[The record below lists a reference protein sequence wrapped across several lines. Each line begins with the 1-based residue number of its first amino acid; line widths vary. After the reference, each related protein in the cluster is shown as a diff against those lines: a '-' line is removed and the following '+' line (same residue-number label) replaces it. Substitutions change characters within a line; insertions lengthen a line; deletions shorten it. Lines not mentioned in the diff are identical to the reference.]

1 MATPFA
7 HLHLHT
13 EYSLL
18 DGFVRIPDLMKRA
31 RALGMPAV
39 AITDHGNMFG
49 AVEFYQEAQK
59 EFKSAQAKNPDHD
72 IQPIKPIIG
81 CEVYVAPGSRF
92 EKQASS
98 GRDAAFHFTLLAKND
113 EGYRNLVK
121 LVSAAYLEGFYYK
134 PRIDHELLAQHSSGI
149 IALSGCFKGEI
160 PQAILNGN
168 EKKARELA
176 GKFKSLFAPGDFY
189 LEMHNHLREE
199 NAQINR
205 ALVQFAREMDLP
217 LVATNDVHFLE
228 RGHHEAHDVLI
239 CIGTGHNLADEKRM
253 RYSPELYLKSGDE
266 MMALFAEHPQAIANT
281 LEIAEKCAVTFEFGK
296 NKYPKYQPPGGMSE
310 EEYFRK
316 LCHEGFEKRYGFDH
330 RHPEMAAED
339 RLPRNSRGEKVPAKV
354 LAERLIYEIG
364 VIEKTGFLAYFL
376 IVWDFIHWAKTN
388 GIPVGP
394 GRGSAAGSMV
404 AYCMGI
410 TDCDPIRFDLLFE
423 RFLNPERISP
433 PDIDVDFCQTGRER
447 VIRYVREKY
456 GERNVSN
463 IITFGTMGAKSV
475 VRDVGRVMGW
485 SYGEADRVAKMI
497 PTELN
502 ITLNSYEKNGKKVDG
517 AIDKNPELKAAVEN
531 EAATKELWEYASLLE
546 GISRNAG
553 VHAAGVVI
561 GDRPLDEYIPLAR
574 DANGEGVVSQYP
586 MGPLGDLGMLK
597 MDFLGLKT
605 MTVIQDAIDLIKSNQ
620 GLDLKILEVPLDDQK
635 TFDLLNKG
643 MCAGVFQLESGGM
656 VNLCKQFSISSVD
669 DLVALIALY
678 RPGPMDLIPDYIKRK
693 KGDVPV
699 EYAHPLLEQVCSD
712 TFGIMIYQEQVMKA
726 ASVLAGYTLGGAD
739 MLRRAMGKKDVEKMK
754 QERAKFVEGCGKLNN
769 IPPKKAEEL
778 FDLIEKFA
786 GYGFNRSH
794 SAAYGLVSYWTAY
807 LKANFTVEFMAAV
820 LSNEVNNTDKISYYV
835 NACREMGLKI
845 LPPDVNGSGSKFS
858 VENGCIR
865 YGLSAVKNVGEVAVE
880 SIIQERASGGAYAD
894 IENFCER
901 VDLRT
906 VNKKVIESLV
916 KCGAFDGIRT
926 GSRHGLFMS
935 IDMFLERAAAHQR
948 DKASGQHSL
957 FGLMDDTSK
966 DSFKGKNNADTVP
979 EWPESEKLRYEK
991 ELLGFYVTGH
1001 PLDEYRSTIA
1011 SLSLNSLLE
1020 IAELPDRAFIHVA
1033 GIISTAD
1040 KKLSQKDGRPWAI
1053 IQLEDLTDSM
1063 EMMVFSDTYEKC
1075 APHIR
1080 AGEVVV
1086 VAGTIDAREERRKL
1100 RVTELF
1106 PLKEAMQRFGNELLI
1121 MLRARNGYSTHLNQL
1136 RELFSAHPGK
1146 AQVLLR
1152 IDLDNGDRVYLEA
1165 DDTFRVNPTAEF
1177 RTGLDQIIG
1186 KDAYR
1191 LKGKID
1197 TPPPPEKKP
1206 WMKRGPRTASPA

>member
-18 DGFVRIPDLMKRA
+18 DGFVRIPDLMKKA
-31 RALGMPAV
+31 RALDMPAV

-49 AVEFYQEAQK
+49 VVEFYQEAQK
-59 EFKSAQAKNPDHD
+59 EFKSAQAKNPDKE
-72 IQPIKPIIG
+72 IKPINPIIG
-81 CEVYVAPGSRF
+81 CEVYVAPGDRR
-92 EKQASS
+92 EKQATS
-98 GRDAAFHFTLLAKND
+98 GRDASSHFTLLAKNE
-113 EGYRNLVK
+113 EGYQNLVK

-134 PRIDHELLAQHSSGI
+134 PRIDHELLEKHSKGI

-160 PQAILNGN
+160 SQAILNGN
-168 EKKARELA
+168 EKKARDLV
-176 GKFKSLFAPGDFY
+176 GKFKNIFEPGDFY
-189 LEMHNHLREE
+189 LEMHNHLRDE
-199 NAQINR
+199 NAQVNR
-205 ALVQFAREMDLP
+205 SLVQFAREFSLP

-228 RGHHEAHDVLI
+228 RSHHEAHDVLI
-239 CIGTGHNLADEKRM
+239 CIGTGHNLSDEKRL

-266 MMALFAEHPQAIANT
+266 MLSLFAEHPQAVRNT
-281 LEIAEKCAVTFEFGK
+281 LEIAEKCDVKFEFGK
-296 NKYPKYQPPGGMSE
+296 NKYPKYNPPGGLSE

-316 LCHEGFEKRYGFDH
+316 LCYEGFEKRYGFDY
-330 RHPEMAAED
+330 RYPD
-339 RLPRNSRGEKVPAKV
+339 RADEGKMSHNSRGEKVPAKV
-354 LAERLIYEIG
+354 LSDRLVYEIG
-364 VIEKTGFLAYFL
+364 VIENTGFLAYFL

-404 AYCMGI
+404 AYSMGI

-456 GERNVSN
+456 GEKNVSN

-485 SYGEADRVAKMI
+485 TYGEADRIAKMI

-502 ITLNSYEKNGKKVDG
+502 ISLNSYEKNGKKVDG
-517 AIDKNPELKAAVEN
+517 AIDKNPELKQAVEN
-531 EAATKELWEYASLLE
+531 EAATKELWEYATLLE

-574 DANGEGVVSQYP
+574 DANGQGVVSQYP
-586 MGPLGDLGMLK
+586 MGPLGELGMLK

-605 MTVIQDAIDLIKSNQ
+605 MTVIQDAIDLIKSNR
-620 GLDLKILEVPLDDQK
+620 GLDLQILDVPLDDQK
-635 TFDLLNKG
+635 TFDILNKG
-643 MCAGVFQLESGGM
+643 MCSGVFQLESGGM
-656 VNLCKQFSISSVD
+656 VDLCRQFQIVSVD

-678 RPGPMDLIPDYIKRK
+678 RPGPMALIPDYIKYK
-693 KGDVPV
+693 KGEAEVV
-699 EYAHPLLEQVCSD
+699 YAHPLLEQVCAD

-754 QERAKFVEGCGKLNN
+754 QERAKFVEGAKTLND
-769 IPPKKAEEL
+769 IPQKKAEEL

-807 LKANFTVEFMAAV
+807 LKANYTVEFMAAV
-820 LSNEVNNTDKISYYV
+820 LSNEVNNTDKIAYYV
-835 NACREMGLKI
+835 NACRELNLKI
-845 LPPDVNGSGSKFS
+845 LAPDVNGSGSKFS
-858 VENGCIR
+858 VENGQIR

-880 SIIQERASGGAYAD
+880 AIIKERAENGAFKD
-894 IENFCER
+894 IEEFCER
-901 VDLRT
+901 VDLRV

-916 KCGAFDGIRT
+916 KCGAFDSIRT
-926 GSRHGLFMS
+926 GSRQGLFLS
-935 IDMFLERAAAHQR
+935 IDMYLDRAASHQR
-948 DKASGQHSL
+948 DKASGQNSL
-957 FGLMDDTSK
+957 FSLMDEGVKET
-966 DSFKGKNNADTVP
+966 FKGKNNADSLE
-979 EWPESEKLRYEK
+979 EWPTSEKLGFEK

-1001 PLDEYRSTIA
+1001 PLDEYRATIA
-1011 SLSLNSLLE
+1011 SLSLNSILE
-1020 IAELPDRAFIHVA
+1020 IADLPDRSFIHVA
-1033 GIISTAD
+1033 GIIALAD

-1053 IQLEDLTDSM
+1053 IQLEDLTDGM

-1075 APHIR
+1075 ALQCK

-1106 PLKEAMQRFGNELLI
+1106 SLKDAMQRFGKQIIVQVRATAQFSDNLGK
-1121 MLRARNGYSTHLNQL
+1121 LRG
-1136 RELFSAHPGK
+1136 LFSEYPGRVN
-1146 AQVLLR
+1146 VLLR
-1152 IDLDNGDRVYLEA
+1152 VDLESGDRVYIETDERFSINLAPEFCTRLESI
-1165 DDTFRVNPTAEF
+1165 VGK
-1177 RTGLDQIIG
+1177 TG
-1186 KDAYR
+1186 YS

-1197 TPPPPEKKP
+1197 IAPPPDKKP
-1206 WMKRGPRTASPA
+1206 WMKRNQKPQG